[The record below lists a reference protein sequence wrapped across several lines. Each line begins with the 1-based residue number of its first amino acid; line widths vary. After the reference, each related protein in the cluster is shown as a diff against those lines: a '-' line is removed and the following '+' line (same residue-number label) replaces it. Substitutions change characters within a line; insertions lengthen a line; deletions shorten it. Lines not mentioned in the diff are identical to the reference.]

1 MIATLIRW
9 SITNRFLVLIA
20 TAFLVAAGIWS
31 ASRTPVDALPDLSDV
46 QVIVRTTYPG
56 KPPQVVEDLVTYPLT
71 TTMLSV
77 PGAKTVRGY
86 SFFGD
91 SFVYILFDDKTD
103 PYWARSR
110 VVEYLNQV
118 QSRLPAGATAALGPD
133 ATGVGWVYEYALVD
147 RSGNNDIGQLRAL
160 NDWFL
165 KFELKTVPDVAEVA
179 SIGGMVRQYQVV
191 LDPDRMRVLG
201 VTQSMVVQALQKA
214 NLSSGGSVVEMA
226 ETEYMVRSRGFL
238 GSLEHF
244 RTIPLNLSGATPLLL
259 RDVATVQIGPE
270 MRRGIAELDGE
281 GEVTGGVVVMRSGKN
296 ARATIEAVKAR
307 LETLKPS
314 LPKGVEVVE
323 TYDRSKLIDRAVDNL
338 RVKLLEEFA
347 VVAVVCAI
355 FLFHLRSALV
365 AVVTLPI
372 GVLAAFGVM
381 HWQGVSAN
389 ILSLGGV
396 AIALGAM
403 VDASVVLVE
412 AAHKHLEHFEERH
425 RRPPSVA
432 ERWELIAQ
440 SAVEVGPALFFSL
453 LVITL
458 SFLPVF
464 TLEAQEG
471 RLFSPLAFTKTYA
484 MAAAAGLSVTLV
496 PVLMGYLIRGR
507 IPKETAN
514 PINRS
519 LIAIYRPA
527 LELVLRFPKATLLA
541 AALALAIT
549 AIPVMRLGGEFM
561 PPLDEGDLLYM
572 PSALPGISVSK
583 AAELLQQTDRLIK
596 TVPEVKRVF
605 GKAGRADTATDPA
618 PLEMFETT
626 IQFKSREQWRPGMTP
641 EKLVEEL
648 DRVVK
653 VPGLSNVW
661 VPPIRNR
668 IDMLATGIKSPVG
681 IKVAGSD
688 LATIDKLAAQIESA
702 VRGVPGVSSA
712 LAERLTGGRY
722 IDVDVDRQA
731 AARFGLSV
739 ADVQAVIAT
748 AIGGENVGE
757 VIQGRE
763 RFPVNVRYP
772 REIRDSLERLR
783 KLPFVTDKGATVLLQ
798 DVAKIVI
805 AEGPPMIRSENARL
819 SGWVYVDVRGRDLRS
834 VVHDMQAVV
843 AKQVAMPAG
852 YALSWS
858 GQFEYLERATER
870 LKIVVPL
877 TLAVIFMLLYVLFRS
892 AGDAALV
899 MAAVPFSLVGGFWF
913 IWALGHVVS
922 VASAV
927 GFIALAG
934 VAAEFGVVMLVYLQ
948 NAWKQHL
955 AAGEPDNEATLLAAI
970 REGAVMRVRPKAMT
984 VAVVMAGLLP
994 ILVGHGTGSEVMT
1007 RIAAPMVGGMV
1018 TAPLL
1023 SMLVIPAAWYLIH
1036 RKRPR
1041 AGRDSS
1047 NLEASASRL
1056 HNHYT
1061 LEDRTMKTAHIL
1073 AAAVAL
1079 AAFTT
1084 THAQDM
1090 KMPMQPA
1097 AGATSA
1103 SMPLVDGEVRKIDVQ
1118 KNLVV
1123 LRHGDI
1129 PNLAMPAMTMG
1140 FEVADKKMLDGLKVG
1155 DKVKFQAEAIKG
1167 KAMVTD
1173 LKPNH

>member
-1 MIATLIRW
+1 MIAALIRW
-9 SITNRFLVLIA
+9 AVTNRILVLIA
-20 TAFLVAAGIWS
+20 TAFLIIAGMWSVA
-31 ASRTPVDALPDLSDV
+31 RTPVDALPDLSDT

-56 KPPQVVEDLVTYPLT
+56 KPPQLVEDLVTYPLT

-118 QSRLPAGATAALGPD
+118 QGRLPAGATAVLGPD

-147 RSGNNDIGQLRAL
+147 RTGNSDIGQLRAL

-165 KFELKTVPDVAEVA
+165 KFELKTVPDVSEVA
-179 SIGGMVRQYQVV
+179 SIGGMARQYQVV
-191 LDPDRMRVLG
+191 LDPDRMRALG
-201 VTQSMVVQALQKA
+201 ITQGKVVEALRNA
-214 NLSSGGSVVEMA
+214 NQSSGGSVLEMA
-226 ETEYMVRSRGFL
+226 ETEYMIRSRGFL
-238 GSLEHF
+238 KSLDDF
-244 RTIPLNLSGATPLLL
+244 RTVPLSVAGATPVLL
-259 RDVATVQIGPE
+259 RDVATVQVGPE
-270 MRRGIAELDGE
+270 MRRGIAELNGE

-296 ARATIEAVKAR
+296 ARTTIAAIKAKLEA
-307 LETLKPS
+307 LKSS
-314 LPKGVEVVE
+314 LPKGVEVIE

-338 RVKLLEEFA
+338 RVKLIEEFI
-347 VVAVVCAI
+347 VVAVVCAV

-365 AVVTLPI
+365 AVVTLPV
-372 GVLAAFGVM
+372 GVLTAFIVM

-412 AAHKHLEHFEERH
+412 AVHKHLEHFEEKRG
-425 RRPPSVA
+425 RRPTSVQ
-432 ERWELIAQ
+432 RWELVAQ
-440 SAVEVGPALFFSL
+440 ASTEVGPALFFSL

-514 PINRS
+514 PLNRF
-519 LIAIYRPA
+519 LIVIYRPA
-527 LELVLRFPKATLLA
+527 LEAVLRFPKATLA
-541 AALALAIT
+541 IAALVLAVT
-549 AIPVMRLGGEFM
+549 AFPAMRLGGEFM

-583 AAELLQQTDRLIK
+583 ASELLQQTDRLIK
-596 TVPEVKRVF
+596 TVPEVERVF

-626 IQFKSREQWRPGMTP
+626 IQFKPRDQWRAGMTP
-641 EKLVEEL
+641 DKLVDEL

-668 IDMLATGIKSPVG
+668 IDMLATGIKSAVG
-681 IKVAGSD
+681 VKVAGAD
-688 LATIDKLAAQIESA
+688 LATIDRLATQIESA
-702 VRGVPGVSSA
+702 VKSVPGVSSA

-722 IDVDVDRQA
+722 VDVDVDRAA

-739 ADVQAVIAT
+739 ADVQAVVST
-748 AIGGENVGE
+748 AIGGDNVGE

-763 RFPVNVRYP
+763 RFPINVRYP
-772 REIRDSLERLR
+772 REARDSLERLR
-783 KLPFVTDKGATVLLQ
+783 QLPFVTEKGATVLLQ
-798 DVAKIVI
+798 DVTRISI
-805 AEGPPMIRSENARL
+805 EEGPPMIRSENARL
-819 SGWVYVDVRGRDLRS
+819 SGWVYVDVRGRDLWS
-834 VVHDMQAVV
+834 VVQEMQQVV
-843 AKQVAMPAG
+843 SKQVALPAG
-852 YALSWS
+852 YAVSWS

-870 LKIVVPL
+870 LKVVVPV
-877 TLAVIFMLLYVLFRS
+877 TLAIIFVLLYLLFRS

-899 MAAVPFSLVGGFWF
+899 MAAVPFSLVGGFWL
-913 IWALGHVVS
+913 IWVLGHAIS
-922 VASAV
+922 VATAV

-934 VAAEFGVVMLVYLQ
+934 LAAEFGVVMLVYLQ
-948 NAWKQHL
+948 NAWKQRL
-955 AAGEPDNEATLLAAI
+955 EAGEPDSEETLLAAI
-970 REGAVMRVRPKAMT
+970 REGAVLRVRPKAMT

-994 ILVGHGTGSEVMT
+994 ILFGHGTGSEVMT
-1007 RIAAPMVGGMV
+1007 RIAAPIVGGMV

-1023 SMLVIPAAWYLIH
+1023 SMLVIPAAWYL
-1036 RKRPR
+1036 RRRRGFKPLP
-1041 AGRDSS
+1041 SS
-1047 NLEASASRL
+1047 
-1056 HNHYT
+1056 
-1061 LEDRTMKTAHIL
+1061 
-1073 AAAVAL
+1073 V
-1079 AAFTT
+1079 
-1084 THAQDM
+1084 
-1090 KMPMQPA
+1090 
-1097 AGATSA
+1097 
-1103 SMPLVDGEVRKIDVQ
+1103 
-1118 KNLVV
+1118 
-1123 LRHGDI
+1123 
-1129 PNLAMPAMTMG
+1129 
-1140 FEVADKKMLDGLKVG
+1140 
-1155 DKVKFQAEAIKG
+1155 
-1167 KAMVTD
+1167 
-1173 LKPNH
+1173 